1 MSSSHCADPGPGAA
15 EIGTASDYNFFK
27 RTTRGDRMMVKKVLN
42 NSLGSCC
49 FFIFGVCIFTF
60 NLFLRQPDPKDAQ
73 QSEKIVFI
81 MKFPKT
87 SRALY
92 KFPHFKAISN
102 LFFIGYRNC
111 LSFTMIGEF
120 VIE

>member
-15 EIGTASDYNFFK
+15 EIGTASDYKFFK
-27 RTTRGDRMMVKKVLN
+27 RTTRGDRMVVKKVLN

-49 FFIFGVCIFTF
+49 FFIFSVCIFTF
-60 NLFLRQPDPKDAQ
+60 NLFLRQPDSTTIAQ
-73 QSEKIVFI
+73 QSEKVVFI

-92 KFPHFKAISN
+92 KFPHFKAISISI
-102 LFFIGYRNC
+102 FH
-111 LSFTMIGEF
+111 T
-120 VIE
+120 

>member
-60 NLFLRQPDPKDAQ
+60 NLLVVFKETKIKLVDPL
-73 QSEKIVFI
+73 I
-81 MKFPKT
+81 
-87 SRALY
+87 
-92 KFPHFKAISN
+92 IS
-102 LFFIGYRNC
+102 
-111 LSFTMIGEF
+111 
-120 VIE
+120 